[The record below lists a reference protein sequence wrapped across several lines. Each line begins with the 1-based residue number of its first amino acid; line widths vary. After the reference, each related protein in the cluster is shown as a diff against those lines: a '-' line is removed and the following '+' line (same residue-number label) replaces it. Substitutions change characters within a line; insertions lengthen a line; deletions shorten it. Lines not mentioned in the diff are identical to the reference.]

1 MKKVLFI
8 SNVPVPY
15 RMEFFRELAKKINLT
30 VVFEAESGKFQYNYD
45 LNSTGFDI
53 VYLQKNP
60 KKNISWIKLLE
71 ELSKNYDYI
80 IVGGIATKMAILA
93 IVYMQVKRIS
103 YFIEV
108 DGALCKK
115 DSYLKK
121 CLKTFLIEPASG
133 YFSSSKESDA
143 YLEKYGALENKIFR
157 YAFTSVKR
165 DNIISEFLPEKS
177 IKQVKAELNL
187 DIELPVV
194 LCVGRFIYRKGIDVL
209 LNAWKRVN
217 GKYQLIIIGGIPG
230 KEYEDLVRNLKLERV
245 LFLDFMTK
253 DELDKFYKIADVFV
267 LPTREEVWGLVIN
280 EAMAFGKAIITT
292 DNCVAGKELVKDGYN
307 GFIVPV
313 NDENKLAECIEKI
326 LSDNQLREKM
336 RWNSVE
342 VIKRYTIEQ
351 MVEDHLKIIG
361 K

>member
-15 RMEFFRELAKKINLT
+15 RMEFFRELAKQISLT
-30 VVFEAESGKFQYNYD
+30 VVFEAKSGKFQYNYD

-53 VYLQKNP
+53 VYLQENS
-60 KKNISWIKLLE
+60 KKNTSWPKLSE
-71 ELSKNYDYI
+71 ELNKDYDYI

-93 IVYMQVKRIS
+93 IIYMQIKQIP

-108 DGALCKK
+108 DGAICKK

-121 CLKTFLIEPASG
+121 CLKTFLVRPASG

-165 DNIISEFLPEKS
+165 DNIISEFLSEKS
-177 IKQVKAELNL
+177 IKKVKADLNL
-187 DIELPVV
+187 DIGLPVV

-253 DELDKFYKIADVFV
+253 EELDKFYKIADVFV

-280 EAMAFGKAIITT
+280 EAMAFGKPIITT

-313 NDENKLAECIEKI
+313 NDENKLAEYIEKI
-326 LSDNQLREKM
+326 LSNDQIREKM
-336 RWNSVE
+336 RWNSIE

-351 MVEDHLKIIG
+351 MVEDHLEVIG